1 MGTTINLGGGESDRS
16 GCIRSF
22 AITMMYGDFQKYN
35 RIFSNAVPPFFSPEY
50 IFFPRANRF
59 IELII
64 IKFPNYGT
72 LINYGNVWKFVEVFP
87 KNESRPKIKI
97 SDYRSPSLF
106 FLSNRSISLFAIP
119 LKRIK
124 KRKKIEKYRGR
135 FIFSR
140 GQGGV

>member
-1 MGTTINLGGGESDRS
+1 MGISRNTIE
-16 GCIRSF
+16 F
-22 AITMMYGDFQKYN
+22 
-35 RIFSNAVPPFFSPEY
+35 FSMRFSTILLHFLPSIFFSPE
-50 IFFPRANRF
+50 R

-140 GQGGV
+140 G